1 MKNLHLESLYLQ
13 GARDLLL
20 RLQEDY
26 EMYLIPAVKCKCRAS
41 YKDEMAKYG
50 IQVAPYEYFPLNNT
64 SMRKLIGSAFTEM
77 LLQDRKSLVAFLEGN
92 NNGFKITDVEKDK
105 KGKIKKLKIE
115 LV

>member
-1 MKNLHLESLYLQ
+1 MENLFKESLYLQ

-26 EMYLIPAVKCKCRAS
+26 EMYLIPAVKCKCIAS

-50 IQVAPYEYFPLNNT
+50 IQVASYEYFPLNNA

-77 LLQDRKSLVAFLEGN
+77 LLQDRKSLVAFLEGD
-92 NNGFKITDVEKDK
+92 NNGFKIIDIEKDK
-105 KGKIKKLKIE
+105 KGKILKLKIE